1 MQNFNHMY
9 KLVKTDQNFD
19 TSNTIIRLSDNA
31 FIPFDP
37 MNADYQ
43 TYLKWLDGY
52 ELQITGPMKME
63 WVKVA
68 ESNTPLPAD
77 EEL

>member
-1 MQNFNHMY
+1 MSKY
-9 KLVKTDQNFD
+9 KLIKHTDAWVN
-19 TSNTIIRLSDNA
+19 SDIAPNA
-31 FIPFDP
+31 VLRIADGAHIPFDEA
-37 MNADYQ
+37 NSEYQ

-52 ELQITGPMKME
+52 ELQITAPMKME

-77 EEL
+77 EE

>member
-1 MQNFNHMY
+1 MY
-9 KLVKTDQNFD
+9 KLTKNNIVMLITEEKV
-19 TSNTIIRLSDNA
+19 TS
-31 FIPFDP
+31 IPMDES
-37 MNADYQ
+37 NLDYQ

>member
-1 MQNFNHMY
+1 MSYQY
-9 KLVKTDQNFD
+9 ILD
-19 TSNTIIRLSDNA
+19 LSTNKPA
-31 FIPFDP
+31 ENSILKIEGRQFIPFDP

-43 TYLKWLDGY
+43 VYLKWLDGY
-52 ELQITGPMKME
+52 ELRITAPMKME

-77 EEL
+77 EE

>member
-1 MQNFNHMY
+1 MY
-9 KLVKTDQNFD
+9 KLVKSFNGMDESDVIFRIKD
-19 TSNTIIRLSDNA
+19 NTY
-31 FIPFDP
+31 IPKDEESP
-37 MNADYQ
+37 AYQ
-43 TYLKWLDGY
+43 EYLKWLDGY

>member
-1 MQNFNHMY
+1 MY
-9 KLVKTDQNFD
+9 KLTKDLTTNAS
-19 TSNTIIRLSDNA
+19 TNTVIRISDNVA
-31 FIPFDP
+31 IPFDP

-43 TYLKWLDGY
+43 IYLKWLDGY
-52 ELQITGPMKME
+52 ELQITAPMKME

-77 EEL
+77 EE

>member
-1 MQNFNHMY
+1 MY
-9 KLVKTDQNFD
+9 KLEKAFSGSSNSVKRLTDN
-19 TSNTIIRLSDNA
+19 SS
-31 FIPFDP
+31 IPFDP

-43 TYLKWLDGY
+43 MYLKWLDGY
-52 ELQITGPMKME
+52 ELQITAPMKME

-77 EEL
+77 EE

>member
-1 MQNFNHMY
+1 MITY
-9 KLVKTDQNFD
+9 KLTKP
-19 TSNTIIRLSDNA
+19 TIHDFETNCVIRSDGLA
-31 FIPFDP
+31 IPFDP
-37 MNADYQ
+37 MNSDYQ

-52 ELQITGPMKME
+52 EWQMVEPMKME

-77 EEL
+77 EE

>member
-1 MQNFNHMY
+1 MY
-9 KLVKTDQNFD
+9 KKNPDYMGQPANSVTR
-19 TSNTIIRLSDNA
+19 ISDNA
-31 FIPFDP
+31 CIPFDQE
-37 MNADYQ
+37 NADYQ

-52 ELQITGPMKME
+52 ELQITAPMKME

-77 EEL
+77 EE